1 MATNLSHS
9 YCYFDQS
16 ESILNS
22 KIEIVTS
29 FVPFVYYCIG
39 IVYNCVII
47 QHVSKNWIEE
57 HGEGLK
63 QIYQVFKSQAVLYSF
78 TIYQKIEFST
88 TIYNWVSQK
97 LCWLNPLHWDI
108 AENDNYKYYS
118 PKNSPWN
125 LLYHLFATNKF
136 MKINQLSFKMSN
148 SKYICSSSERL
159 NLIFYNLFYKHILY
173 PLIEYVSYN

>member
-1 MATNLSHS
+1 MATSLSHS
-9 YCYFDQS
+9 YFDQS

-29 FVPFVYYCIG
+29 FVSFVYYCIG

-47 QHVSKNWIEE
+47 QHVSNNWIEE
-57 HGEGLK
+57 HGGSFK

-88 TIYNWVSQK
+88 TIYNWISQK
-97 LCWLNPLHWDI
+97 LCWLNPFHWDI

-118 PKNSPWN
+118 PNIHLGIRN
-125 LLYHLFATNKF
+125 FLYYLFATNKF

-148 SKYICSSSERL
+148 SK
-159 NLIFYNLFYKHILY
+159 
-173 PLIEYVSYN
+173 